1 MTVALFALKIAAS
14 LGLLWLATR
23 GIDFGTAFAT
33 VDQVDPLLLLGAP
46 LAAMVATGINAIRWR
61 WLMAAHGAP
70 LSLRRSLAL
79 LWVTQ
84 FFNSGLPSTLGG
96 DAARIVYAVR
106 AGATGAI
113 VIAATVLDRF
123 AGYCSV
129 ILYAAA
135 AVLLQPFGL
144 AFPPVWRVVVVVL
157 AVVVPVGIIVLAVI
171 NALPRPDAWAR
182 LATDP
187 DARGP
192 RARTARVLLPFLRVR
207 VDLPSVLTAIIVSV
221 PIVIMVGVALFLL
234 NTATCG
240 CDDLD
245 LPRAIAVAGPLVLAV
260 SVPIS
265 MAGWGVREVVMIAL
279 FELMGLPPE
288 QGLVTSVLFG
298 LTMFVAGLPG
308 LFIWLALRA
317 PRSRAGDPASG

>member
-1 MTVALFALKIAAS
+1 M
-14 LGLLWLATR
+14 
-23 GIDFGTAFAT
+23 
-33 VDQVDPLLLLGAP
+33 
-46 LAAMVATGINAIRWR
+46 
-61 WLMAAHGAP
+61 
-70 LSLRRSLAL
+70 
-79 LWVTQ
+79 
-84 FFNSGLPSTLGG
+84 
-96 DAARIVYAVR
+96 YAVR
-106 AGATGAI
+106 AGATAAI

-135 AVLLQPFGL
+135 VVLLQPFGL
-144 AFPPVWRVVVVVL
+144 AFSPVWRVVVVVL
-157 AVVVPVGIIVLAVI
+157 ALAVPAGIIALAVI
-171 NALPRPDAWAR
+171 NALPRPDAIAR
-182 LATDP
+182 LAADP
-187 DARGP
+187 DTRGLQAR
-192 RARTARVLLPFLRVR
+192 AARVLLPFLRVR
-207 VDLPSVLTAIIVSV
+207 INLPSVLTAIVASV

-245 LPRAIAVAGPLVLAV
+245 LPRAIAIAGPLVLAV

-279 FELMGLPPE
+279 FEMMGLPPG

-298 LTMFVAGLPG
+298 LTVFVAGMPG
-308 LFIWLALRA
+308 LFVWLALRA